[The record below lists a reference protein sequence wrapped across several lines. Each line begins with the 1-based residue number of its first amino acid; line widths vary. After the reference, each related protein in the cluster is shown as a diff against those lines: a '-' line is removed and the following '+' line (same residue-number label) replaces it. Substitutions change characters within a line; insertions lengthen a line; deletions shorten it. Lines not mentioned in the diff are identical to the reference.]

1 MQLFI
6 EIIKAL
12 IIGIIEGLT
21 EWLPISSTGH
31 MIIVNEFIQLDVSPA
46 FLALFLVVIQLG
58 AILAVLL
65 LYFQRLN
72 PFSKKKTVKEQRTV
86 LKLWLKVLVGCLPAA
101 VIGLLFDDWVE
112 EHFFNAFVVAVALIV
127 YGIAFI
133 VVERLQQAHEK
144 PRPLRRSRYDQRDQD
159 ELDQLTWTQVLVIG
173 CCQCLAIVPGTSR
186 SGSTILGARIL
197 GVSRQAAAEFSF
209 FLAIPVMFGWS
220 LLKAIKTLMLDQ
232 LVVTANEWIIL
243 VVGVLVAFL
252 VSVVAIR
259 FMMGFIQKHD
269 FQVFGWYRIA
279 LGLLVIVFFLI
290 SGGLFS

>member
-232 LVVTANEWIIL
+232 LAVTDNEWIIL

>member
-31 MIIVNEFIQLDVSPA
+31 MIIVNEFVQLDVSPA

-86 LKLWLKVLVGCLPAA
+86 LRLWLKVVVGCLPAA

-197 GVSRQAAAEFSF
+197 GVSRQAAAEYSF

-243 VVGVLVAFL
+243 LVGVLIAFL

-269 FQVFGWYRIA
+269 FQAFGWYRIA
-279 LGLLVIVFFLI
+279 LGLLVIVYFLI

>member
-279 LGLLVIVFFLI
+279 LGLLVIVYFLI

>member
-31 MIIVNEFIQLDVSPA
+31 MIIVNEFVQLDVSPA

-86 LKLWLKVLVGCLPAA
+86 LRLWLKVVVGCLPAA

-197 GVSRQAAAEFSF
+197 GVSRQAAAEYSF

-243 VVGVLVAFL
+243 LVGVLVAFL

-259 FMMGFIQKHD
+259 FLMGFIQKHD
-269 FQVFGWYRIA
+269 FQAFGWYRIA
-279 LGLLVIVFFLI
+279 LGLLVIVYFLI